1 MVVVKPVP
9 MIYSKNSNNALLL
22 ETELKRLKKLY
33 SESLQKENSVN
44 TVKDLRKRI
53 KVLSN
58 RLVTADHSLTSSRG

>member
-1 MVVVKPVP
+1 